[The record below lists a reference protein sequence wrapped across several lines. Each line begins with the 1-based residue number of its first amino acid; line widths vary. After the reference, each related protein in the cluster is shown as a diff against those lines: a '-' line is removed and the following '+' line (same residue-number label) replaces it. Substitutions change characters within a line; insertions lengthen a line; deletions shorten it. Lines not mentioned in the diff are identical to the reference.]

1 MRKTLNLHNDVN
13 EVAMLC
19 EWIEVTGE
27 QLGLP
32 TAAVFQL
39 NLALE
44 EAFVNVVDYAY
55 PGKSGMPVQINMEST
70 PEGMT
75 FTLID
80 EGQPFD
86 PTQLAPPDITLSVE
100 ERPIGGLGVFLVTQ
114 IMDEV
119 IYERQGARN
128 VLTMR
133 YTVKDE

>member
-13 EVAMLC
+13 EVPMLG
-19 EWIEVTGE
+19 EWMEVTGE

-32 TAAVFQL
+32 MAAVFQL

-55 PGKSGMPVQINMEST
+55 PGKNGMPVQLNMDGTGET
-70 PEGMT
+70 LT

-80 EGQPFD
+80 EGEPFD
-86 PTQLAPPDITLSVE
+86 PTALDEPDTSLSAE
-100 ERPIGGLGVFLVTQ
+100 ERPIGGLGVFLVKQ

-119 IYERQGARN
+119 RYERIGNRN
-128 VLTMR
+128 ILTMT
-133 YTVKDE
+133 YTVKQ

>member
-13 EVAMLC
+13 EVPMLG
-19 EWIEVTGE
+19 EWMEVTGE

-32 TAAVFQL
+32 MSTVFQL

-55 PGKSGMPVQINMEST
+55 PGKNGMPVQLNMDGKGET
-70 PEGMT
+70 LI

-80 EGQPFD
+80 EGEPFD
-86 PTQLAPPDITLSVE
+86 PTTLEEPDTSLPAE
-100 ERPIGGLGVFLVTQ
+100 ERPIGGLGVFLVKQ

-119 IYERQGARN
+119 RYERQGTRN
-128 VLTMR
+128 ILTMT
-133 YTVKDE
+133 YTIKQ

>member
-13 EVAMLC
+13 EVPMLG
-19 EWIEVTGE
+19 EWMEVTGE

-32 TAAVFQL
+32 MAAVFQL

-55 PGKSGMPVQINMEST
+55 PGKNGMPVQLNMDGTGET
-70 PEGMT
+70 LT

-80 EGQPFD
+80 EGEPFD
-86 PTQLAPPDITLSVE
+86 PTTLDEPDTSLSAE
-100 ERPIGGLGVFLVTQ
+100 ERPIGGLGVFLVKQ

-119 IYERQGARN
+119 RYERQGNRN
-128 VLTMR
+128 ILTMT
-133 YTVKDE
+133 YTVKQ

>member
-13 EVAMLC
+13 EVPMLG
-19 EWIEVTGE
+19 EWMEVTGE

-32 TAAVFQL
+32 MAAVFQL

-55 PGKSGMPVQINMEST
+55 PGKNGMPVQLNMDGTGET
-70 PEGMT
+70 LT

-80 EGQPFD
+80 EGEPFD
-86 PTQLAPPDITLSVE
+86 PTTLDEPDTNLSAE
-100 ERPIGGLGVFLVTQ
+100 ERPVGGLGVFLVKQ

-119 IYERQGARN
+119 RYERQGNRN
-128 VLTMR
+128 ILTMT
-133 YTVKDE
+133 YTVKQ

>member
-13 EVAMLC
+13 EVPMLG
-19 EWIEVTGE
+19 EWMEVTGE

-32 TAAVFQL
+32 MSTVFQL

-55 PGKSGMPVQINMEST
+55 PGKNGMPVQLNMDGKGET
-70 PEGMT
+70 LI

-80 EGQPFD
+80 EGEPFD
-86 PTQLAPPDITLSVE
+86 PTTLEAPDTSLPAE
-100 ERPIGGLGVFLVTQ
+100 ERPIGGLGVFLVKQ

-119 IYERQGARN
+119 RYERQGTRN
-128 VLTMR
+128 ILTMT
-133 YTVKDE
+133 YTIKQ

>member
-13 EVAMLC
+13 EVPMLG
-19 EWIEVTGE
+19 EWMEVTGE

-32 TAAVFQL
+32 MAVVFQL

-55 PGKSGMPVQINMEST
+55 PGKNGMPVQLNMDGTGET
-70 PEGMT
+70 LT

-80 EGQPFD
+80 EGEPFD
-86 PTQLAPPDITLSVE
+86 PTTLDEPDTSLSAE
-100 ERPIGGLGVFLVTQ
+100 ERPIGGLGVFLVKQ

-119 IYERQGARN
+119 RYERQGNRN
-128 VLTMR
+128 ILTMT
-133 YTVKDE
+133 YTVKQ

>member
-13 EVAMLC
+13 EVPMLG
-19 EWIEVTGE
+19 EWMEVTGE

-32 TAAVFQL
+32 MSTVFQL

-55 PGKSGMPVQINMEST
+55 PGKNGMPVQLNMDGKGET
-70 PEGMT
+70 LI

-80 EGQPFD
+80 EGEPFD
-86 PTQLAPPDITLSVE
+86 PTTLEAPDTSLPAE
-100 ERPIGGLGVFLVTQ
+100 ERPIGGLGVFLVKQ

-119 IYERQGARN
+119 RYERQGNRN
-128 VLTMR
+128 ILTMT
-133 YTVKDE
+133 YTVKQ

>member
-13 EVAMLC
+13 EVPMLG
-19 EWIEVTGE
+19 EWMEVTGE

-32 TAAVFQL
+32 MAAVFQL

-55 PGKSGMPVQINMEST
+55 PGKNGMPVQLNMDGTGET
-70 PEGMT
+70 LT

-80 EGQPFD
+80 EGEPFA
-86 PTQLAPPDITLSVE
+86 PTTLDEPDTSLSAE
-100 ERPIGGLGVFLVTQ
+100 ERPIGGLGVFLVKQ

-119 IYERQGARN
+119 RYERQGNRN
-128 VLTMR
+128 ILTMT
-133 YTVKDE
+133 YTVKQ

>member
-13 EVAMLC
+13 EVPMLG
-19 EWIEVTGE
+19 EWMEVTGE

-32 TAAVFQL
+32 MAAVFQL

-55 PGKSGMPVQINMEST
+55 PGKNGMPVQLNMDGKGET
-70 PEGMT
+70 LI

-80 EGQPFD
+80 EGEPFD
-86 PTQLAPPDITLSVE
+86 PTTLEAPDTSLPAE
-100 ERPIGGLGVFLVTQ
+100 ERPIGGLGVFLVKQ

-119 IYERQGARN
+119 RYERQGNRN
-128 VLTMR
+128 ILTMT
-133 YTVKDE
+133 YTVKQ

>member
-13 EVAMLC
+13 DVPMLG
-19 EWIEVTGE
+19 EWMEVTGE

-32 TAAVFQL
+32 MSTVFQL

-55 PGKSGMPVQINMEST
+55 PGKNGMPVQLNMDGKGET
-70 PEGMT
+70 LI

-80 EGQPFD
+80 EGEPFD
-86 PTQLAPPDITLSVE
+86 PTTLEAPDTSLPAE
-100 ERPIGGLGVFLVTQ
+100 ERPIGGLGVFLVKQ

-119 IYERQGARN
+119 RYERQGTRN
-128 VLTMR
+128 ILTMT
-133 YTVKDE
+133 YTIKQ

>member
-13 EVAMLC
+13 EVPMLG
-19 EWIEVTGE
+19 EWMEVTGE

-32 TAAVFQL
+32 MAAVFQL

-55 PGKSGMPVQINMEST
+55 PGKNGMPVQLNMDGAGET
-70 PEGMT
+70 LT

-80 EGQPFD
+80 EGEPFD
-86 PTQLAPPDITLSVE
+86 PTTLDEPDTSLSAE
-100 ERPIGGLGVFLVTQ
+100 ERPIGGLGVFLVKQ

-119 IYERQGARN
+119 RYERQGNRN
-128 VLTMR
+128 ILTMT
-133 YTVKDE
+133 YTVKQ

>member
-13 EVAMLC
+13 EVPMLG
-19 EWIEVTGE
+19 EWMEVTGE

-32 TAAVFQL
+32 MAAVFQL

-55 PGKSGMPVQINMEST
+55 PGKNGMPVQLNMDGTGET
-70 PEGMT
+70 LT

-80 EGQPFD
+80 EGEPFD
-86 PTQLAPPDITLSVE
+86 PTTLDEPDTSLSAE
-100 ERPIGGLGVFLVTQ
+100 ERPIGGLGVFLVKQ

-119 IYERQGARN
+119 RYERQGNRN
-128 VLTMR
+128 ILTMI
-133 YTVKDE
+133 YTVKQ

>member
-13 EVAMLC
+13 EVPMLG
-19 EWIEVTGE
+19 EWMEVTGE

-32 TAAVFQL
+32 MAAVFQL

-55 PGKSGMPVQINMEST
+55 PGKNGMPVQLNMDGTGET
-70 PEGMT
+70 LT

-80 EGQPFD
+80 EGEPFD
-86 PTQLAPPDITLSVE
+86 PTTLDEPDTSLSVE
-100 ERPIGGLGVFLVTQ
+100 ERPIGGLGVFLVKQ

-119 IYERQGARN
+119 RYERQGNRN
-128 VLTMR
+128 ILTMT
-133 YTVKDE
+133 YTVKQ

>member
-13 EVAMLC
+13 EVPMLG
-19 EWIEVTGE
+19 EWMEVTGE

-32 TAAVFQL
+32 MAAVFQL

-55 PGKSGMPVQINMEST
+55 PGKNGMPVQLNMDGTGET
-70 PEGMT
+70 LT

-80 EGQPFD
+80 EGEPFD
-86 PTQLAPPDITLSVE
+86 PTTLDEPDTNLSAE
-100 ERPIGGLGVFLVTQ
+100 ERPIGGLGVFLVKQ

-119 IYERQGARN
+119 RYERQGNRN
-128 VLTMR
+128 ILTMT
-133 YTVKDE
+133 YTVKQ